1 MGLTPLARTR
11 RMRRMDKRRARAA
24 LIITA
29 AIHLLHDGLSSFL
42 YVLFPIWQR
51 EFVLSFAQIGFLR
64 ACYSGAL
71 ALFQIPA
78 GLLAERWG
86 EARVLAAGT
95 ALTALGFLVLGTVG
109 GVVALLVVLV
119 AAGLGSGTQH
129 PLGASLVSRA
139 YEGGPQR
146 FALGTFNFSGDLGKM
161 LFPACAAFAFT
172 WVGWRAVTQGVGL
185 LAAAGAVAA
194 LAGLGWLSRTPEPP
208 TKTQPAPEGA
218 TSGWGI
224 RDRRGFR
231 TLAGIHG
238 IDDGSRSVFLT
249 FLPFLLLDKGAGMEM
264 MGLAFGLLLGGGAAG
279 KFFCGLLAERLGVIR
294 TVILTEAATAGGTL
308 LLLVLPLYPALV
320 LLPLL
325 GVVLN
330 GTSSVLYGTVP
341 ELVVPEKRSRAYG
354 LFYTIGIGCGASF
367 PPCFG
372 FLSDWAGIRVAFA
385 VLAGFVALTIPLA
398 GILRASIKERR

>member
-1 MGLTPLARTR
+1 
-11 RMRRMDKRRARAA
+11 MDKRRARAA
-24 LIITA
+24 LVITA

-51 EFVLSFAQIGFLR
+51 EFILSFTEIGFLR

-78 GLLAERWG
+78 GVLAERWG

-109 GVVALLVVLV
+109 GVVTLLVVLV

-139 YEGGPQR
+139 YEEGPQR

-161 LFPACAAFAFT
+161 LFPVCATFAFT
-172 WVGWRAVTQGVGL
+172 WVGWRTATQGVGL
-185 LAAAGAVAA
+185 LTAASAVAA
-194 LAGLGWLSRTPEPP
+194 LAGLGWLSRTPVSLRKTRP
-208 TKTQPAPEGA
+208 TPEDA

-224 RDRRGFR
+224 RDRRGFQL
-231 TLAGIHG
+231 LAGIHG
-238 IDDGSRSVFLT
+238 IDDGSRTVFLT
-249 FLPFLLLDKGAGMEM
+249 FLPFLLLDKGADMELT
-264 MGLAFGLLLGGGAAG
+264 GLAFGLLLAGGAAG
-279 KFFCGLLAERLGVIR
+279 KFFCGLLAERLGIIR

-308 LLLVLPLYPALV
+308 LLLALPLYPALILMPV
-320 LLPLL
+320 L
-325 GVVLN
+325 GVMLN
-330 GTSSVLYGTVP
+330 GTSSVLYGSVP
-341 ELVVPEKRSRAYG
+341 EFVIPERRSRVYG

-367 PPCFG
+367 PPLFG
-372 FLSDWAGIRVAFA
+372 LLSDWTSVHIAFA
-385 VLAGFVALTIPLA
+385 VLAGVVALTIPLA
-398 GILRASIKERR
+398 VILRGSLQEKR

>member
-1 MGLTPLARTR
+1 
-11 RMRRMDKRRARAA
+11 MDKRHARAA
-24 LIITA
+24 LVITA

-42 YVLFPIWQR
+42 YVLFPILQV
-51 EFVLSFAQIGFLR
+51 EFTLSFAVIGFLR
-64 ACYSGAL
+64 AGYSGAL

-78 GLLAERWG
+78 GILAERWG

-95 ALTALGFLVLGTVG
+95 ALTALGFLALGEVG
-109 GVVALLVVLV
+109 GVVSLLVVLV

-172 WVGWRAVTQGVGL
+172 WVGWRAATQGVGL
-185 LAAAGAVAA
+185 LTAASAVAA
-194 LAGLGWLSRTPEPP
+194 LAGLGWLSRTPV
-208 TKTQPAPEGA
+208 PAGKARPASEGA
-218 TSGWGI
+218 KSGWGI
-224 RDRRGFR
+224 RDPRGFR
-231 TLAGIHG
+231 SLAGIHG
-238 IDDGSRSVFLT
+238 IDDASRSVFLT
-249 FLPFLLLDKGAGMEM
+249 FLPFLLLDKGAGMELT
-264 MGLAFGLLLGGGAAG
+264 GLAFGLLLGGGAAG
-279 KFFCGLLAERLGVIR
+279 KFLCGLLAERVGVIR
-294 TVILTEAATAGGTL
+294 TVILTEAATAVGIL
-308 LLLVLPLYPALV
+308 LLLFLPLYPALV

-325 GVVLN
+325 GVMLN

-341 ELVVPEKRSRAYG
+341 ELVIPERRSRAYG

-372 FLSDWAGIRVAFA
+372 LLSDWAGVRVAFA
-385 VLAGFVALTIPLA
+385 VLAGFVSMTIPLA
-398 GILRASIKERR
+398 GVLRASIKDGR

>member
-1 MGLTPLARTR
+1 
-11 RMRRMDKRRARAA
+11 MDKRRARAA
-24 LIITA
+24 LVITA

-42 YVLFPIWQR
+42 YVLFPIWQQ
-51 EFVLSFAQIGFLR
+51 EFALSFTEIGFLR
-64 ACYSGAL
+64 TCYSGAL

-161 LFPACAAFAFT
+161 LFPACATFAFT
-172 WVGWRAVTQGVGL
+172 WVGWRAATHGVGL
-185 LAAAGAVAA
+185 LTVAGAVAA
-194 LAGLGWLSRTPEPP
+194 LAGLGWLSR
-208 TKTQPAPEGA
+208 APESPARTEATPAGA
-218 TSGWGI
+218 ISGWGI
-224 RDRRGFR
+224 RDHRGFR
-231 TLAGIHG
+231 ALAGIHG
-238 IDDGSRSVFLT
+238 IDDGSRTVFLT
-249 FLPFLLLDKGAGMEM
+249 FLPFLLLGKGAGMEL

-308 LLLVLPLYPALV
+308 LLLALPLYPALI

-325 GVVLN
+325 GVMLN

-341 ELVVPEKRSRAYG
+341 ELVVPERRSRAYG

-372 FLSDWAGIRVAFA
+372 LLSDWAGVRVAFA

-398 GILRASIKERR
+398 GILRASLQASR